1 LVGGNE
7 VGLFLLVF
15 LTVALGIAAGF
26 QALSGFLF
34 PEAEHIRRRIAEEFG
49 KDSQAPQS
57 ELFKN
62 IDQLTLESRT
72 ELVDPEQVEA
82 ASPAQPARGLRE
94 GLQALLDGANVPLTP
109 QQVLLIVACLGLVFG
124 TGGFF
129 LGGLWLAVPAMLA
142 AAVLPLV
149 ILRHKKEARRN
160 TYLKQLPGAF
170 ELMAR
175 VIRAGQSVPQA
186 FQAVAEAMEEPVAVE
201 FAKCQKQQNLGLRP
215 EVSFQEMAERSGIL
229 EMRIFAMAMLIQRQT
244 GGNLSDVLDRLAG
257 LVRARLRLRERV
269 RTLTAEGR
277 LQGWTLVVLP
287 FIAFGVMMV
296 ANRKYAEV
304 LFDHVPLLLGM
315 GIAMLVGIFWIRRII
330 DIDL

>member
-1 LVGGNE
+1 LVGGDE

-26 QALSGFLF
+26 QALSGLLF
-34 PEAEHIRRRIAEEFG
+34 PEAAHIRRRIAEEFG
-49 KDSQAPQS
+49 KDNQAPQS

-62 IDQLTLESRT
+62 IDQLSLESGP
-72 ELVDPEQVEA
+72 ELVDPEQTEA
-82 ASPAQPARGLRE
+82 ARAAQPARGFRE
-94 GLQALLDGANVPLTP
+94 KLQALSDGANVPITP
-109 QQVLLIVACLGLVFG
+109 QQVLLIAGCLGLVFG
-124 TGGFF
+124 AGGFF
-129 LGGLWLAVPAMLA
+129 LAGPWLAVPATLA
-142 AAVLPLV
+142 AGAAPLLF
-149 ILRHKKEARRN
+149 LRQKRQARRN

-186 FQAVAEAMEEPVAVE
+186 FQAVADAMDEPVAAE

-215 EVSFQEMAERSGIL
+215 EVSFQEMAERAGIL

-287 FIAFGVMMV
+287 FVAFGVMMV

-304 LFDHVPLLLGM
+304 LFDHVPLLVGM
-315 GIAMLVGIFWIRRII
+315 GVAMVVGIFWIRRII

>member
-1 LVGGNE
+1 

-26 QALSGFLF
+26 HALSGFLF

-49 KDSQAPQS
+49 KDNQAPQS

-62 IDQLTLESRT
+62 IDQLTLESGPA
-72 ELVDPEQVEA
+72 LVDPEQMEA
-82 ASPAQPARGLRE
+82 APATPPARGFAE
-94 GLQALLDGANVPLTP
+94 HLQALLDGANVPLTP
-109 QQVLLIVACLGLVFG
+109 QQVLVIAACLGLVFG
-124 TGGFF
+124 AGGFI
-129 LGGLWLAVPAMLA
+129 LGGLWLAGPAMLA
-142 AAVLPLV
+142 GLAAPLV
-149 ILRHKKEARRN
+149 FLRQKQEARRN

-186 FQAVAEAMEEPVAVE
+186 FQAVSEAMDEPVAAE
-201 FAKCQKQQNLGLRP
+201 FAKCQNQQNLGLRP

-257 LVRARLRLRERV
+257 LVRARLRLRDRV

-287 FIAFGVMMV
+287 FVAFGVMMF

-315 GIAMLVGIFWIRRII
+315 GVTMAVGVFWIRRII